1 MYYLGSR
8 LWQIRLLIIYEQ
20 SSPLS
25 LPCGR
30 AEWWKHS
37 GGRAEDDHLDGIF
50 RSLLMA
56 PHIILSLP
64 HCHETATSSF
74 FQPTM
79 EPKCFWSR
87 ISIYQ
92 AEHSGGSI
100 VAEKQKMIILMA
112 SFGLFLW
119 PHILFS
125 LCHTATKQPQAPSFS
140 PQWSQNVFEVEFQFF
155 SSFSQYCSFLVSRS
169 GAVGWTRH
177 LDCIFRSLLMAPHII
192 LSLPYCHETATSS
205 FFQPTMEQ
213 KYFWIHISTSFSQ

>member
-1 MYYLGSR
+1 MYYLGTG

-20 SSPLS
+20 SSLLS

-79 EPKCFWSR
+79 EPKCLWSR
-87 ISIYQ
+87 ISIFQ
-92 AEHSGGSI
+92 LVFTVLLIFG
-100 VAEKQKMIILMA
+100 KQKWRCGMNKTSWLHLSVSSYGPTYYSLSAILPRNSHKLLLSA
-112 SFGLFLW
+112 YYGAKIFLNSHTVF
-119 PHILFS
+119 PHIRPS
-125 LCHTATKQPQAPSFS
+125 L
-140 PQWSQNVFEVEFQFF
+140 E
-155 SSFSQYCSFLVSRS
+155 
-169 GAVGWTRH
+169 
-177 LDCIFRSLLMAPHII
+177 
-192 LSLPYCHETATSS
+192 
-205 FFQPTMEQ
+205 
-213 KYFWIHISTSFSQ
+213 